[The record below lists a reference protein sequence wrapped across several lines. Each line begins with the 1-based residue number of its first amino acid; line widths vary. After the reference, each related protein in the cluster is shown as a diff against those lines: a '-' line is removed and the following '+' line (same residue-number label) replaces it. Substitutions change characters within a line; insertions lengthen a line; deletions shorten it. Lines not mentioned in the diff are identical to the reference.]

1 MAFFRAEKRFS
12 GKSGI
17 NQTLLRFGRCSM
29 FEPFEMHIRVPETG
43 REGYSRRIR
52 AEVQIGAQGDFHI
65 ETPYPNSQC

>member
-1 MAFFRAEKRFS
+1 
-12 GKSGI
+12 
-17 NQTLLRFGRCSM
+17 M